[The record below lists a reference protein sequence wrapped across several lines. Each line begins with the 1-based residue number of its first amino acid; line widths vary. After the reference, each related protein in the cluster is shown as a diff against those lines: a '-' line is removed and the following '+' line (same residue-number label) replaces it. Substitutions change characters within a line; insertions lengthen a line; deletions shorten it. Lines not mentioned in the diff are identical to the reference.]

1 MEAIWSKYDWTKV
14 TTIVPVG
21 YVNSH
26 LMCFAHKHGARVVTI
41 GMLYFYHSGTISV
54 KGDITIRKLID

>member
-1 MEAIWSKYDWTKV
+1 M

-54 KGDITIRKLID
+54 IGDITIRKLID